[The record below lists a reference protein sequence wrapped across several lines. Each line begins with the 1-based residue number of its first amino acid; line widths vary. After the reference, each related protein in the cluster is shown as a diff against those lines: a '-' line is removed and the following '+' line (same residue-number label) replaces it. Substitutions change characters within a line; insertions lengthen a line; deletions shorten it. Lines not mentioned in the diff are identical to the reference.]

1 MDTRGQ
7 ASNPPVADD
16 HQGITPYLLGVLRW
30 KKRILV
36 FVVAVTVLAGIVSFL
51 LPKWYKSSTVLL
63 LPRNQALG
71 SMGSLSFLLRDLA
84 PTGVAGRLGAGTG
97 QLNYLAILNSRR
109 AAEALIHQYDL
120 IKVYDIDDGSMEK
133 TLEEFARNFSV
144 EVQEDGSIGLSIYD
158 RDSVRAAKMANSM
171 VETLNTIAIEIGT
184 SEARSTRVF
193 LEKRVEENRAAL
205 AEAEDSLRAFQEKR
219 GMMVL
224 SEDAKASA
232 QAIGELYAKK
242 VKLEI
247 DLAILRKTAGEEN
260 ESYRQLSL
268 ERNELERKLSTFPE
282 LGIES
287 FRLFR
292 DVMIQQKILEFLVP
306 MYEQTRFEEH
316 RDVPVVSV
324 LDKGVP
330 AERKARP
337 KRLLIVAASA
347 LSALILAFFA
357 AAVAT
362 RMEIF
367 KAGNPERYRRL
378 MDALRIG
385 RRITS

>member
-1 MDTRGQ
+1 MNTRGQ
-7 ASNPPVADD
+7 AGASQVPGDPE
-16 HQGITPYLLGVLRW
+16 GMTPYLFGILRW
-30 KKRILV
+30 KKKIIG
-36 FVVAVTVLAGIVSFL
+36 FVLAVTVLAGIVSFL

-63 LPRNQALG
+63 LPRNQAMG

-84 PTGVAGRLGAGTG
+84 PTGLTGRLGAGAG
-97 QLNYLAILNSRR
+97 QLNYLAILNSRT
-109 AAEALIHQYDL
+109 AAETLIRRFDL
-120 IKVYDIDDGSMEK
+120 VNVYDIADGSMEK
-133 TLEEFARNFSV
+133 AIEELAGNFSV
-144 EVQEDGSIGLSIYD
+144 EVQEDGSIGLTVYD
-158 RDSVRAAKMANSM
+158 RDSVRAAQMANAM
-171 VETLNTIAIEIGT
+171 VEILNTIAIEIGT

-193 LEKRVEENRAAL
+193 LEKRVEENQAAL
-205 AEAEDSLRAFQEKR
+205 ARAEDSLRVFQEKR
-219 GMMVL
+219 GIVIL

-232 QAIGELYAKK
+232 EAIGELFAKK
-242 VKLEI
+242 VRLDIE
-247 DLAILRKTAGEEN
+247 LSILRKTAGEEN
-260 ESYRQLSL
+260 ESYRQLLL

-292 DVMIQQKILEFLVP
+292 NVMIQQKIMEFLVP

-337 KRLLIVAASA
+337 KRVVIVAASA
-347 LSALILAFFA
+347 FSALLLALLA
-357 AAVAT
+357 AAAAT

-367 KAGNPERYRRL
+367 KAENPERYRRL
-378 MDALRIG
+378 KDALRI
-385 RRITS
+385 RTRSTA

>member
-1 MDTRGQ
+1 MDTHGKIG
-7 ASNPPVADD
+7 NPLVADE
-16 HQGITPYLLGVLRW
+16 HQGMTPYLSGVLRW
-30 KKRILV
+30 KKRILG
-36 FVVAVTVLAGIVSFL
+36 FALAVTVLAGIVSFL
-51 LPKWYKSSTVLL
+51 LPKWYKSSTLLL

-71 SMGSLSFLLRDLA
+71 AMGSLSFLLRDFA
-84 PTGVAGRLGAGTG
+84 PTGVAGKLGAGGG

-109 AAEALIHQYDL
+109 AAEALIRRFDL
-120 IKVYDIDDGSMEK
+120 IKVYDVNDASMEK
-133 TLEEFARNFSV
+133 ALEEFSSNFSV
-144 EVQEDGSIGLSIYD
+144 EVQDDGSIGLSIYD
-158 RDSVRAAKMANSM
+158 RDSVRAAELTNAM
-171 VETLNTIAIEIGT
+171 VEVLNTIAIEIGT

-205 AEAEDSLRAFQEKR
+205 AEAEDRLRAFQEKR

-224 SEDAKASA
+224 SEDAKATA
-232 QAIGELYAKK
+232 QAIGELFARK
-242 VKLEI
+242 VKLDIE
-247 DLAILRKTAGEEN
+247 LSILRKTAGEEN

-292 DVMIQQKILEFLVP
+292 DVMIQQKIMEFLVP

-337 KRLLIVAASA
+337 KRLLIIVSAA
-347 LSALILAFFA
+347 LSALLLATMFVIGYIRF
-357 AAVAT
+357 
-362 RMEIF
+362 EL
-367 KAGNPERYRRL
+367 YRSEHP
-378 MDALRIG
+378 DKYETLRSAFRV
-385 RRITS
+385 RRRA